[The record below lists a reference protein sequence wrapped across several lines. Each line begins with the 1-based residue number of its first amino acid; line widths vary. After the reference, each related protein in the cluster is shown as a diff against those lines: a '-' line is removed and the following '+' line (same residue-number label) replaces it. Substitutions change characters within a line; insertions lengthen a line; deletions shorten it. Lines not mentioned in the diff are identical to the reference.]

1 MVNGKFLA
9 GDGTAPAGQ
18 DIVIGLLERCL
29 MWSEIVLKR
38 YIILLGQL
46 VPIFGLLQLMPAVGK
61 AKSTRD
67 SSQRTTN

>member
-9 GDGTAPAGQ
+9 EDSTEPAGQ

-38 YIILLGQL
+38 YNFPRLGNQ
-46 VPIFGLLQLMPAVGK
+46 
-61 AKSTRD
+61 
-67 SSQRTTN
+67 